1 MLSIYNYTDNMLQE
15 AAAEKR
21 ELLFELGVLKEGA
34 GQSDLYTPAHL
45 YTTLIQH

>member
-1 MLSIYNYTDNMLQE
+1 VLQE

-34 GQSDLYTPAHL
+34 GESDLSPRTF
-45 YTTLIQH
+45 IQP